1 MLEQRMKTESL
12 NDEARV
18 DSQKYKGINNKDSYG
33 DRKRYN

>member
-18 DSQKYKGINNKDSYG
+18 DSQKDKGINNEDSYG